1 MAHSSSPALHA
12 DDWIALAENTEL
24 DGVHDSPLQTAVNIL
39 LPWLGLEVW
48 LLLGEVE
55 WVYAAVQVGIL
66 HRLAKESLCTGEKE
80 THPSGHLVTGNHDDG
95 ADGAVLGDE
104 AGGGTTNAR

>member
-1 MAHSSSPALHA
+1 
-12 DDWIALAENTEL
+12 
-24 DGVHDSPLQTAVNIL
+24 
-39 LPWLGLEVW
+39 
-48 LLLGEVE
+48 
-55 WVYAAVQVGIL
+55 VGIL